1 MSPVAPWWRPF
12 WVAGLVGLVAGA
24 GLCGMAWWLP
34 GPLAALAL
42 LSPAVVGRG
51 LTQLFLIVLGLIV
64 VFEMPL
70 MLFVLV
76 RLARE
81 RQTGILFTTHGV
93 YVAFPGVYGVLGGV
107 LTGQRW
113 WAPLMFF
120 LCAMRLVF
128 SLLALSGVR
137 QRG

>member
-1 MSPVAPWWRPF
+1 MAPRAAWWRPF
-12 WVAGLVGLVAGA
+12 WVVGLI
-24 GLCGMAWWLP
+24 GLTVGIGLSGLAWWLP
-34 GPLAALAL
+34 GPLAAAAL
-42 LSPAVVGRG
+42 LGPSTVGPA
-51 LTQLFLIVLGLIV
+51 LTRLFLIVLGLIV
-64 VFEMPL
+64 VLEMPV

-76 RLARE
+76 RFARE
-81 RQTGILFTTHGV
+81 HQWNALFLTHGV

-113 WAPLMFF
+113 WAWVMLF